1 MSISVTPVR
10 IRRIR
15 KSMVTLG
22 NAGEIVVHV
31 IKAIAGNDIANS
43 INGSRLTTDTL
54 QTLAMARIR
63 QALEAKYAQQQ
74 QTVHYR

>member
-1 MSISVTPVR
+1 
-10 IRRIR
+10 
-15 KSMVTLG
+15 MVTLG
-22 NAGEIVVHV
+22 NASEIVVHV

-43 INGSRLTTDTL
+43 INGSRITRETL

-74 QTVHYR
+74 STLYR